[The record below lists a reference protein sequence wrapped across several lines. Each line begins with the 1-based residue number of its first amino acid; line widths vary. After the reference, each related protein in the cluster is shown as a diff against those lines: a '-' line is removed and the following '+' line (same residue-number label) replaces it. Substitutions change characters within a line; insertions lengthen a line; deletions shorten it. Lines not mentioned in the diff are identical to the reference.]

1 MEASQFK
8 AIFLPC
14 HRKLYVVA
22 WHLTRNKQAAE
33 DLIQETFLRLWTR
46 RHLLTD
52 IENPEAYSIMTLRRI
67 FYDVKRIK
75 HIEETEN
82 EVSAMQYSGETNDL
96 NDCIE
101 AKDQWQRIRAMI
113 LALPD
118 PQGRVMLMR
127 DVEGRTYE
135 EISAETGLTE
145 VNLRSV
151 LSRARKKI
159 REKIKNIKR

>member
-22 WHLTRNKQAAE
+22 WHLTRNKEAAE

-52 IENPEAYSIMTLRRI
+52 IENPEAYSIMTLHRI

-82 EVSAMQYSGETNDL
+82 DVSAMQYSGETNDL

-101 AKDQWQRIRAMI
+101 AKDQ
-113 LALPD
+113 
-118 PQGRVMLMR
+118 
-127 DVEGRTYE
+127 
-135 EISAETGLTE
+135 
-145 VNLRSV
+145 
-151 LSRARKKI
+151 
-159 REKIKNIKR
+159 